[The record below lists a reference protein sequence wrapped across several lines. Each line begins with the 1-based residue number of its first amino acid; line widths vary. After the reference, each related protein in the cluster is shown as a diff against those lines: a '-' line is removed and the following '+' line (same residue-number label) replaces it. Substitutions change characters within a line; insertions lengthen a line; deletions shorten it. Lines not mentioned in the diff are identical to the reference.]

1 MGSQEQ
7 HELHAPT
14 FVKVGAVGYDFH
26 ALARRIEARG
36 HSTGTTPGRHFDH
49 TETTS
54 SIRHKPLVMTQGWN
68 TNSRLLRGFQDAGSS
83 FYTNFNTVNG
93 KGLHRNHLTNNVLRR
108 RRNLRIGQDRII
120 YFI

>member
-1 MGSQEQ
+1 MGPQEQ
-7 HELHAPT
+7 SELHTPT
-14 FVKVGAVGYDFH
+14 VVKFGAVRYDFH

-54 SIRHKPLVMTQGWN
+54 SIRYKPLVMTQGWD
-68 TNSRLLRGFQDAGSS
+68 TDSRLLRGFQNSSTS

-93 KGLHRNHLTNNVLRR
+93 KGLHRNYLTNNVLRR
-108 RRNLRIGQDRII
+108 
-120 YFI
+120 